1 MKRSTV
7 PSNERLVEIV
17 VCLGSSCFA
26 RGNSE
31 NLAIINQYVQSHA
44 LNVSVHLTGKLC
56 QDQCKQGPN
65 LIIDGKVHHN
75 VTSAGLREVLQRL
88 DVRSGG
94 GDGTT

>member
-1 MKRSTV
+1 M
-7 PSNERLVEIV
+7 PSNERSVEIV

-31 NLAIINQYVQSHA
+31 NLAIINQYVQSHK
-44 LNVSVHLTGKLC
+44 LDVSVQLAGKLC

-65 LIIDGKVHHN
+65 LIIDGEVHHN
-75 VTSAGLREVLQRL
+75 VTSAGLREVLQQL
-88 DVRSGG
+88 SVQSGG